1 MEPRFDNYCATILD
15 TATIEAILRK
25 QPADALAH
33 FTPYHDELSNQPS
46 TGVKPDGAETRLLHP
61 PFRSKSRDRI
71 NERRLCDY
79 KAFPEKMWVKK
90 SSTRRTYRNRPLRPG
105 KPLNPPQL
113 GNRKDSDKL
122 REDTSGELAIGVGLF
137 GSRQTLQ

>member
-1 MEPRFDNYCATILD
+1 MEPRFDNYCAAILD

-90 SSTRRTYRNRPLRPG
+90 SSTRRTYRNRQLHPATPL
-105 KPLNPPQL
+105 KPPQL
-113 GNRKDSDKL
+113 GNRQDSDRL
-122 REDTSGELAIGVGLF
+122 REDSHGEPTIGVGPL
-137 GSRQTLQ
+137 GSPQILQ